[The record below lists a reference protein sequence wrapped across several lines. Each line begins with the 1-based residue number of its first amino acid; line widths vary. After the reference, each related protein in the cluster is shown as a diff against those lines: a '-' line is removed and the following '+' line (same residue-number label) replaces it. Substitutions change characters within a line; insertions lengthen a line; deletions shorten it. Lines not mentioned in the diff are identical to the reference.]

1 MIALVTLFLSN
12 SLLSLH
18 DNTFYKHSEIKSISS
33 EPEQRV
39 LEEKTPIVEQ
49 KEKIKKRP
57 RLKKTIE
64 HEIIKD
70 LETPKPIES
79 EHDIDSRSL
88 KRNHS
93 FVISRGGDMPI
104 GNSSYSLPE
113 SKILLF
119 LLILAI
125 FILALLSNRKK
136 NE

>member
-1 MIALVTLFLSN
+1 MIILVVLFLSN

-18 DNTFYKHSEIKSISS
+18 DNTFYKHSEIKNISQ
-33 EPEQRV
+33 EPEKLV
-39 LEEKTPIVEQ
+39 LEEKASVAEQ

-57 RLKKTIE
+57 RLKKPIE

-104 GNSSYSLPE
+104 GNSVYRLPE

-119 LLILAI
+119 LLILTI
-125 FILALLSNRKK
+125 FMLALLSNRKK

>member
-1 MIALVTLFLSN
+1 MNILVTLFLSN

-33 EPEQRV
+33 ESEKPV
-39 LEEKTPIVEQ
+39 LEEKVPIVEQ

-57 RLKKTIE
+57 RLKKPIE

-70 LETPKPIES
+70 LDEPKPIES
-79 EHDIDSRSL
+79 EHSNDSRLL

-104 GNSSYSLPE
+104 GNSVYRLPE

-119 LLILAI
+119 FLILTI
-125 FILALLSNRKK
+125 FMLALLSNRKK

>member
-1 MIALVTLFLSN
+1 MNILVTLFISN

-33 EPEQRV
+33 ESEKPV
-39 LEEKTPIVEQ
+39 LEEKAPIVEQ

-57 RLKKTIE
+57 RLKKPIE

-70 LETPKPIES
+70 LDEPKPIES
-79 EHDIDSRSL
+79 EHSNDSRLL

-104 GNSSYSLPE
+104 GNSVYRLPE

-119 LLILAI
+119 FLILTI
-125 FILALLSNRKK
+125 FMLALLSNRKK